1 MKRFGD
7 RVSKRFE
14 AFRSASKRVEACRSA
29 LKHRSALKRSEALRN
44 SLKCFEAWELAKL
57 ENCCEPLRLVE
68 YSLQSMCFA

>member
-57 ENCCEPLRLVE
+57 ENCCEPLRPVE